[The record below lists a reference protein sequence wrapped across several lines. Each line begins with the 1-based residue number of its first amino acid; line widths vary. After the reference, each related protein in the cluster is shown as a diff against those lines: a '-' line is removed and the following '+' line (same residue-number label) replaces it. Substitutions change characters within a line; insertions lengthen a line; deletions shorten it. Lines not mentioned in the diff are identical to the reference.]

1 MTPNP
6 KPLTPNPVIG
16 FLQMAS
22 KGREASLHAEL
33 RRLRSGHSGLRHSGT
48 QNDHSRVTSAR
59 QLTPDATR
67 GNTRTTRVPYS
78 EKDRQQ
84 HASKVTRVST
94 NAMSFVNPGM
104 DRLDADGDDIAAEL
118 RALAEGLSDGTGGIF
133 DGIGC
138 GVDDDDVM
146 EQRDD
151 YEGDK
156 LRRR

>member
-1 MTPNP
+1 
-6 KPLTPNPVIG
+6 
-16 FLQMAS
+16 
-22 KGREASLHAEL
+22 
-33 RRLRSGHSGLRHSGT
+33 
-48 QNDHSRVTSAR
+48 
-59 QLTPDATR
+59 
-67 GNTRTTRVPYS
+67 
-78 EKDRQQ
+78 
-84 HASKVTRVST
+84 
-94 NAMSFVNPGM
+94 M

>member
-1 MTPNP
+1 
-6 KPLTPNPVIG
+6 
-16 FLQMAS
+16 
-22 KGREASLHAEL
+22 
-33 RRLRSGHSGLRHSGT
+33 
-48 QNDHSRVTSAR
+48 
-59 QLTPDATR
+59 
-67 GNTRTTRVPYS
+67 
-78 EKDRQQ
+78 
-84 HASKVTRVST
+84 
-94 NAMSFVNPGM
+94 MSFVNPGM

-133 DGIGC
+133 DSIGC